1 MRAIQMSSF
10 GEADVLQVV
19 DLPVPEPGLNEVRVR
34 LHAAGINPAETYIRT
49 GTYAFLK
56 PDLPYTPGFDGA
68 GIVDKVGD
76 GVTRLRPGDRI
87 FVAAILAK
95 RNTGT
100 YADMVV
106 CDADAV
112 HPLPESLS
120 FSQGAAI
127 GVPSLTAY
135 RALFQRA
142 RIQPGETVLVH
153 GASGGVGLLTV
164 QLARA
169 YGAHVIGTA
178 GSADGLALIRQNGAH
193 EVLNHSSEGY
203 LDKIPALTNGHG
215 VDVIV
220 EMLANA
226 NLEEDLKVLAQYGR
240 VVVVGSRGSVEL
252 TPRLA
257 MIKEA
262 DVLGT
267 ALWNAPDCEYTAS
280 IYGVAA
286 ALEAGTITPVIAEEY
301 PLEKAA
307 QAHIDIINQKGAHGK
322 IVLRNDLGAK

>member
-19 DLPVPEPGLNEVRVR
+19 DLPVPEPGPNEVRVR

-76 GVTRLRPGDRI
+76 GVTRLHPGDRV

-142 RIQPGETVLVH
+142 RIKPGETVLVH

-178 GSADGLALIRQNGAH
+178 GSADGLELIRQSGAH

-220 EMLANA
+220 EMLANV

-301 PLEKAA
+301 PLQDAA

-322 IVLRNDLGAK
+322 IVLRND